1 MLRERLRRRLGREA
15 RELSRLWSM
24 TRGVPGSASLV
35 PPGIAFIDG
44 PSTAAQ
50 FRTIFMREA
59 YRFESHNSEPRILD
73 CGANIG
79 MASIYWKRLFPKSRI
94 LAFEPDLT
102 IAGVL
107 RSNLIS
113 CGASD
118 VEAVQAA
125 VWVATGQVRFRH
137 EGGDAGRIPEAGVVG
152 HDATPVPCV
161 RLRDY
166 LQEPVD
172 FLKLD
177 IEGAEVDVL
186 LDCSDRL
193 AAVQQLYIEYHRWS
207 NHPQRLDELLALISR
222 IGFGV
227 YLETEHREVARPFV
241 GDEPS
246 SRDLRVGIYASR
258 LGADG

>member
-1 MLRERLRRRLGREA
+1 
-15 RELSRLWSM
+15 
-24 TRGVPGSASLV
+24 
-35 PPGIAFIDG
+35 
-44 PSTAAQ
+44 
-50 FRTIFMREA
+50 MREA

-94 LAFEPDLT
+94 LAFEPDLR
-102 IAGVL
+102 IATVL
-107 RSNLIS
+107 RSNLTS

-125 VWVATGQVRFRH
+125 IWVTTGQVDFWH
-137 EGGDAGRIPEAGVVG
+137 EGGDAGRIREVGVAEDDV
-152 HDATPVPCV
+152 TPVPCV

-193 AAVQQLYIEYHRWS
+193 GAVQRLYIEYHRWS
-207 NHPQRLDELLALISR
+207 NHRQRLDELLALISR
-222 IGFGV
+222 TGFGL
-227 YLETEHREVARPFV
+227 YLETEHREVPRPFV
-241 GDEPS
+241 DDKPS
-246 SRDLRVGIYASR
+246 SRDLHIGIYASR
-258 LGADG
+258 LSSGG